1 MFNFNL
7 SVKIYRSI
15 DYYTFQFITDEENS
29 KDIVNDVFEK
39 IWIQR
44 HELKLET
51 LSSYLY
57 TLVRNRCLDYLR
69 HKKVEQQYADL
80 YDLIS
85 QKEFD
90 DSELYEYRMSRIEK
104 IIEKLGEPT
113 KGIFIIRNMQKLLR
127 SIILAVVA

>member
-1 MFNFNL
+1 MTIFHFSNKNRTL
-7 SVKIYRSI
+7 SDEDFEIIYKTYYSRLY
-15 DYYTFQFITDEENS
+15 YYTFQFITDEENS

-69 HKKVEQQYADL
+69 HKKVEQQYGAQNEA
-80 YDLIS
+80 YKTI
-85 QKEFD
+85 
-90 DSELYEYRMSRIEK
+90 Y
-104 IIEKLGEPT
+104 
-113 KGIFIIRNMQKLLR
+113 
-127 SIILAVVA
+127 

>member
-1 MFNFNL
+1 MKHIEDGISMSWLLFIVTFYFMTIFHFSNKNRTL
-7 SVKIYRSI
+7 SDEDFEIIYKTYYSRLY
-15 DYYTFQFITDEENS
+15 YYTFQFITDEENS

-69 HKKVEQQYADL
+69 HKK
-80 YDLIS
+80 
-85 QKEFD
+85 
-90 DSELYEYRMSRIEK
+90 SR
-104 IIEKLGEPT
+104 T
-113 KGIFIIRNMQKLLR
+113 
-127 SIILAVVA
+127 AVC

>member
-1 MFNFNL
+1 MSDEDFEI
-7 SVKIYRSI
+7 IYKTCYSRLY
-15 DYYTFQFITDEENS
+15 YYTFQFITDEENS

-90 DSELYEYRMSRIEK
+90 DSELYELSLIH
-104 IIEKLGEPT
+104 I
-113 KGIFIIRNMQKLLR
+113 
-127 SIILAVVA
+127 